1 MLPYII
7 PGSVKGQEILGRYN
21 IYDNALAP
29 SEQVGKYMR
38 LEMGPTDKLHLLF
51 ILK

>member
-7 PGSVKGQEILGRYN
+7 PGSVKGQEILEGYN
-21 IYDNALAP
+21 IYDSALAP

-38 LEMGPTDKLHLLF
+38 LEMGPTDELYLLF